1 MELLHF
7 KELPAGCNAI
17 VAIACYTGYNQED
30 SIIGNQSSIDRGLFR
45 SAFFRTYS
53 DTQEKDEQFERIDF
67 AKTQGRRVGTYDK
80 LDLDGIIN
88 PGAIVNG
95 DDIIIGKSA
104 AVRHAQN
111 IFEDGQEFRADA
123 GATAA
128 NVLKPRKDCSV
139 QLKHSEVGMI
149 DQVILTTNEDGNRF
163 TKVKMRAIRIPQIG
177 DKFASRHGQKGT
189 IGMTYRQE
197 DMPFTQEGIC
207 PDLIINPHAIP
218 SRMTIGHLVE
228 CLASK
233 VAALRGQEGDATP
246 FQKAGRSPESGNT
259 VDQISS

>member
-67 AKTQGRRVGTYDK
+67 TKTQGRRVGTYDK

-139 QLKHSEVGMI
+139 
-149 DQVILTTNEDGNRF
+149 
-163 TKVKMRAIRIPQIG
+163 
-177 DKFASRHGQKGT
+177 
-189 IGMTYRQE
+189 
-197 DMPFTQEGIC
+197 
-207 PDLIINPHAIP
+207 
-218 SRMTIGHLVE
+218 
-228 CLASK
+228 
-233 VAALRGQEGDATP
+233 
-246 FQKAGRSPESGNT
+246 
-259 VDQISS
+259 